1 MSTTDNR
8 TGDRAQLLSIH
19 LDDHLA
25 GATAGSQ
32 RATRL
37 AEGEAA
43 SEDGAALAELAL
55 DVDADLAALTT
66 VMEALGVEPSRLKAG
81 FASVAEKLGAL
92 KLNGR
97 ILERS
102 PLTTIVAIEAMQM
115 AVRGKRSLW
124 ETLLMAA
131 PHQTGIDLHA
141 LISRAGAQLELLSG
155 LHAGRVIGTFGARTS

>member
-1 MSTTDNR
+1 MNR
-8 TGDRAQLLSIH
+8 TDDQHQLLDIY

-25 GATAGSQ
+25 GATAGAQ

-37 AEGEAA
+37 AEAE
-43 SEDGAALAELAL
+43 SDSVDGAALADFAR
-55 DVDADLAALTT
+55 DVEADLAALTT

-81 FASVAEKLGAL
+81 LASVAEKMGAL

-102 PLTTIVAIEAMQM
+102 PLSTIVELEAMQM

-124 ETLLMAA
+124 ETLLAVVPQGA
-131 PHQTGIDLHA
+131 GVDLA
-141 LISRAGAQLELLSG
+141 TLIADADDQLDLLS
-155 LHAGRVIGTFGARTS
+155 RVHGERVVEVFRATTA